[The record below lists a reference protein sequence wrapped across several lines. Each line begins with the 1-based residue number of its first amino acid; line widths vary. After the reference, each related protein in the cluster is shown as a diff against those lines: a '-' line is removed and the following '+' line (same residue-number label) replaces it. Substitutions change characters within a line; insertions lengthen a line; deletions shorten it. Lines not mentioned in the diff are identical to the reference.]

1 VQAAEEGKNDKMQ
14 VRNWEEGT
22 SATLRSTRSS
32 CVVSSCSPIGSSHAS
47 WLFHPISI
55 EISMDKPGK
64 LLSIHRPGPEASLA
78 SSQCLL
84 LSSGVVDLDWQVDHL
99 YITYP
104 VAFSISSFVLWPVVT
119 GGAWNWI
126 VLLRTLR
133 HLPSTVVTWRAL
145 FLSIWHRVLF
155 SRLHVS
161 SCPDRVSLGRC
172 AHLFLLQC
180 LWPYFRWGF
189 LVSISIHSFI
199 RSPHRVVRRGGT
211 SYMRNQCGLPQ
222 VHHRDSFHT
231 TIISF

>member
-1 VQAAEEGKNDKMQ
+1 MPYLDEFDEPLGREGTVQAAEEGKNDKMQ

-119 GGAWNWI
+119 GGRGI
-126 VLLRTLR
+126 G
-133 HLPSTVVTWRAL
+133 L
-145 FLSIWHRVLF
+145 FFFELF
-155 SRLHVS
+155 
-161 SCPDRVSLGRC
+161 
-172 AHLFLLQC
+172 AI
-180 LWPYFRWGF
+180 FRRP
-189 LVSISIHSFI
+189 L
-199 RSPHRVVRRGGT
+199 
-211 SYMRNQCGLPQ
+211 
-222 VHHRDSFHT
+222 
-231 TIISF
+231 

>member
-1 VQAAEEGKNDKMQ
+1 MAFSPHLNRNLNGQTWKTPVNPSAGPRGFAREQPMLAFV
-14 VRNWEEGT
+14 VRG
-22 SATLRSTRSS
+22 
-32 CVVSSCSPIGSSHAS
+32 G
-47 WLFHPISI
+47 
-55 EISMDKPGK
+55 
-64 LLSIHRPGPEASLA
+64 RPGLA
-78 SSQCLL
+78 S
-84 LSSGVVDLDWQVDHL
+84 G
-99 YITYP
+99 
-104 VAFSISSFVLWPVVT
+104 SFVHNLPCRFLHQLIRALASGYW
-119 GGAWNWI
+119 GAWNWI
-126 VLLRTLR
+126 VLLRTLC

-231 TIISF
+231 TIISL